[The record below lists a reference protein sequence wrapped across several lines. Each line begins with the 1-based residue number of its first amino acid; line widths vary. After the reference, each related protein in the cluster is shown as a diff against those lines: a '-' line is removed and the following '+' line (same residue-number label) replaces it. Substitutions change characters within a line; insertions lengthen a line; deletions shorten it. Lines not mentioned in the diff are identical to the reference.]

1 MPKFSLQD
9 LSDRAEISDVFS
21 RYATGIDTRNWE
33 LWRTCFTDD
42 VVVETPT
49 VRDGFFAK
57 GADQLVAMCKADVEG
72 LDATQHIIT
81 NHNINLNGDT
91 AHCTSYLHA
100 QHVLRGE
107 HSGGHLILAGYYTYD
122 MVRTPDGWKIKKYS
136 LTITWG
142 SGDASVWASAK
153 ARMAEA
159 AK

>member
-1 MPKFSLQD
+1 MPKYSLQE
-9 LSDRAEISDVFS
+9 LSDRAEIGDVFT

-33 LWRTCFTDD
+33 LWRTCFVDD
-42 VVVETPT
+42 VEMSAS
-49 VRDGFFAK
+49 VRGGISSK
-57 GADQLVAMCKADVEG
+57 GADGLVAKCKADVEG
-72 LDATQHIIT
+72 LDATQHIIG
-81 NHNINLNGDT
+81 NHNIVLDGDT

-100 QHVLRGE
+100 QHVFRSE

-122 MVRTPDGWKIKKYS
+122 MVRTPDGWKIRKYH

-153 ARMAEA
+153 ERMA